1 MSETE
6 KLVVETYLAVKSIR
20 ETAKLTGYSKSG
32 VDWILKKTNT
42 PKFSN
47 IRKGKENSMSKAIA
61 SRPPEDPSQMVR
73 NEQVMR
79 QLYLAEKLSIPE
91 IAKKLGTSNS
101 TVLTGLRS
109 CGIKLRSKSEAIR
122 GKARPNAQG
131 SKNANWK
138 GGLSGWRKLARGR
151 LNEHFVRPIMERD
164 KFHCQWC
171 GSKGPLV
178 VHHHKR
184 SFQEIVE
191 KIVLKIPENE
201 IENFVNAIVIE
212 HCLED
217 GVTLCAPCHNQYH
230 AEYGK

>member
-1 MSETE
+1 MSESD

-20 ETAKLTGYSKSG
+20 KTAQMTGYSKTG
-32 VDWILKKTNT
+32 VEWILKKTDT
-42 PKFSN
+42 PRFERS
-47 IRKGKENSMSKAIA
+47 RSGKENSLSKAIA
-61 SRPPEDPSQMVR
+61 SRPDQDPSQMVR
-73 NEQVMR
+73 NQEVMQR
-79 QLYLAEKLSIPE
+79 LYLEEKLSVPA
-91 IAKKLGTSNS
+91 IANQLGTSRT
-101 TVLTGLRS
+101 TVLTGLRT
-109 CGIKLRSKSEAIR
+109 CGIQLRSKSEALKGR
-122 GKARPNAQG
+122 ARPNAQG

-164 KFHCQWC
+164 GFQCQWC
-171 GSKGPLV
+171 GSKQPLV

-191 KIVLKIPENE
+191 KIALKISKSE
-201 IENFVNAIVIE
+201 IEDFVNAIVIE
-212 HCLED
+212 HSLDD